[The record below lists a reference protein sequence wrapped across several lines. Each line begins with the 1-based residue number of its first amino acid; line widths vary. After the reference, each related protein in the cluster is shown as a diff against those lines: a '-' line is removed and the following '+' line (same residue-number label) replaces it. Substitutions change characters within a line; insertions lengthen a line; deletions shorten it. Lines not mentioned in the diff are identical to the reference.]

1 MYPFTMAEP
10 NTGTKPSGPVK
21 SFMTAGPTLHY
32 SHANVYSCWLLSVAV
47 YAGVCLFWDRL
58 TNGQFLVLNL
68 LELFHP
74 NQWHLGRT
82 VTAPLSIYE
91 YPWHIAILGTLM
103 GILAVAPLLTAQLMS
118 FRFSIPMIVLTVFL
132 ARLPMLGVF
141 LAVSCAAVA
150 CRPLRFRSRIISLAL
165 CMAGPMIYWAAFG
178 GIRSSDPIR
187 WGISYTPWIY
197 AWLTAMLIAGVV
209 IAVGHYT
216 RYRPG
221 LVWLITLAAAA
232 AAYLTFEKT
241 IGFDELDFQ
250 LYVAGH
256 NPEEQAEFHDHSLT
270 KYLDRILAD
279 EMRYSYFAGYFYPSD
294 KIDLRKKLREE
305 IENLLYYN
313 RWPEWFVGDLPETLR
328 YQSKR
333 SELLAQYNYF
343 LEKRPASRRVP
354 IALYFKAMLNELTP
368 DARYF
373 GQTEILRFYQDYP
386 FYENHHIWQD
396 LLVRFP
402 DSPEAL
408 EARWRLAV
416 HYAGQGRFKEA
427 QDLCGVSLTL
437 LEKGMPSFSEPA
449 IAAGSLT
456 SAFGRPIQTAMTRY
470 KLQDLRTRLLMLIEL
485 ISPANQGGSEAE
497 RQRLARFV
505 LLNPYG
511 IQYARQIED
520 LLAGTSAEDPLRD
533 NLLVARARLIGDWQ
547 MRAAALREIW
557 ETYPDRDGGIQALY
571 ELGALRLQQWKEMKA
586 EAARA
591 ELLAEARSLLNRLIQ
606 DYPQSPYAES
616 ARRLLAPLANL

>member
-1 MYPFTMAEP
+1 MYPLPMAEP
-10 NTGTKPSGPVK
+10 NTGIKSPGPTK

-32 SHANVYSCWLLSVAV
+32 SHANVYSCWLLSIVV
-47 YAGVCLFWDRL
+47 YAGVCLFWGRL

-74 NQWHLGRT
+74 NQWHLGQV
-82 VTAPLSIYE
+82 VTEPLSIYE

-103 GILAVAPLLTAQLMS
+103 GILAAAPLLTAQLMS
-118 FRFSIPMIVLTVFL
+118 FRFSIPMIVLAVFL
-132 ARLPMLGVF
+132 ARLPMLGAF
-141 LAVSCAAVA
+141 LVLSCIAVA

-197 AWLTAMLIAGVV
+197 AWLIAMLIAGVV
-209 IAVGHYT
+209 IAIGHYT

-250 LYVAGH
+250 MYVAGH

-313 RWPEWFVGDLPETLR
+313 RWPQWFVGDLPEKLR

-343 LEKRPASRRVP
+343 LEKRPTSRRVP

-373 GQTEILRFYQDYP
+373 GQTEILHFYQDYP
-386 FYENHHIWQD
+386 FYENLHIWQD

-416 HYAGQGRFKEA
+416 HMAGQGRFKEA
-427 QDLCGVSLTL
+427 QDLCGVALTL
-437 LEKGMPSFSEPA
+437 LEKEMPSFSEPA

-456 SAFGRPIQTAMTRY
+456 TAFGRPIQTAMTRY
-470 KLQDLRTRLLMLIEL
+470 KLQDLRTRLLMLMEL

-520 LLAGTSAEDPLRD
+520 LLAGASAEDPLRD
-533 NLLVARARLIGDWQ
+533 NLLAARARLIGDWQ
-547 MRAAALREIW
+547 MRAAALREVW
-557 ETYPDRDGGIQALY
+557 EKYPDRDGGIQALY

-586 EAARA
+586 EAAKA

>member
-1 MYPFTMAEP
+1 
-10 NTGTKPSGPVK
+10 
-21 SFMTAGPTLHY
+21 MTAGPTLHY
-32 SHANVYSCWLLSVAV
+32 SHANVYSYWLLSIGV
-47 YAGVCLFWDRL
+47 YAGVCLFWGRL

-68 LELFHP
+68 AELLTP
-74 NQWHLGRT
+74 SQWHLGRVLT
-82 VTAPLSIYE
+82 EPLSIYE

-103 GILAVAPLLTAQLMS
+103 GILAVSPLLTAQLMS

-141 LAVSCAAVA
+141 LVLSCLAVA
-150 CRPLRFRSRIISLAL
+150 CRPLRFRSRIVSLAL
-165 CMAGPMIYWAAFG
+165 CMAGPMIYWSSFG

-187 WGISYTPWIY
+187 WGLSYTPWIY
-197 AWLTAMLIAGVV
+197 AWLIAMLIAGVV
-209 IAVGHYT
+209 IAIGHFT

-221 LVWLITLAAAA
+221 LVWVITLAAAV
-232 AAYLTFEKT
+232 AAYGTFEKT

-250 LYVAGH
+250 MYVAGG
-256 NPEEQAEFHDHSLT
+256 NPEEQVEFHDHSLT
-270 KYLDRILAD
+270 KILDRILTD

-294 KIDLRKKLREE
+294 KIDLRKRLREE
-305 IENLLYYN
+305 IESLLYYN
-313 RWPEWFVGDLPETLR
+313 RWPEWFAGDLPEELR

-343 LEKRPASRRVP
+343 LEKRPFSRRVP
-354 IALYFKAMLNELTP
+354 IALYFKAILNELTP

-386 FYENHHIWQD
+386 FYENLHLWQD

-408 EARWRLAV
+408 ESRWRLAV
-416 HYAGQGRFKEA
+416 HLAGKGQFKEA
-427 QDLCGVSLTL
+427 RDLCGVALAL
-437 LEKGMPSFSEPA
+437 LEKVLPSFSEPPM
-449 IAAGSLT
+449 AAGSFT
-456 SAFGRPIQTAMTRY
+456 TAFGRPIQTAMTHY
-470 KLQDLRTRLLMLIEL
+470 KLQDLRSRLQVLMET
-485 ISPANQGGSEAE
+485 ISEANQGTTEAE
-497 RQRLARFV
+497 RQRLGRFV

-511 IQYARQIED
+511 IQYPRQLED
-520 LLAGTSAEDPLRD
+520 LLSATSETDGLRD
-533 NLLVARARLIGDWQ
+533 NLLAARARLIGDRQ

-571 ELGALRLQQWKEMKA
+571 ELGALRLQEWKETKT
-586 EAARA
+586 EGSKA
-591 ELLAEARSLLNRLIQ
+591 ELLAEARSLLNRLIEN
-606 DYPQSPYAES
+606 YPQSPYAET